1 LAKNPVRI
9 HVGAVGRL
17 KAGPERKLA
26 ELYLERASALGRR
39 AGINP
44 VSIAEI
50 TESRAATVD
59 LRLAEEA
66 ARLSAGIADEA
77 VTVALDSGGRDVTSE
92 DFAALMGR
100 WRDGGTATLAFLV
113 GGPDGLAPDLKALAG
128 YRLAFGRMTWPH
140 RLARIMLLEQI
151 YRSVTILVNH
161 PYHRM

>member
-1 LAKNPVRI
+1 MRI

-26 ELYLERASALGRR
+26 ELYLERANALGRS
-39 AGINP
+39 AGLGP
-44 VSIAEI
+44 VNVAEIAE
-50 TESRAATVD
+50 SRGASAE
-59 LRLAEEA
+59 LRMADEA
-66 ARLSAGIADEA
+66 ARLQTGMPDEA
-77 VTVALDSGGRDVTSE
+77 VTVALDAGGRDITSE
-92 DFAALMGR
+92 EFAALIGR
-100 WRDGGTATLAFLV
+100 WRDGGTATLAFFL
-113 GGPDGLAPDLKALAG
+113 GGPDGLAPEIKALAG